1 MRVENNSQEKF
12 TFLQCT
18 CSSHRISALLRLRG
32 DFVIR
37 KLVRKQGINNYAA
50 L

>member
-1 MRVENNSQEKF
+1 MRLEYNSLEKF
-12 TFLQCT
+12 TIVQCT

-37 KLVRKQGINNYAA
+37 KLVRKQEINNYAA